1 MDAQRHPGRRHF
13 LAAMATVGFTGLPFR
28 QAGAQS
34 RAGMVGQT
42 TVTRLPDA
50 LQAGG
55 LVYDVSAAGY
65 LADEFLVAGMA
76 PIYPA
81 TTMADAADMSKRDNQ
96 TDLTRRDFRLPPI
109 SPPSPYVTRVV
120 VYRPADAGR
129 FNGRVIVEPNHPIGG
144 GILTVFG
151 TMNDAFLADG
161 NIHVSVAPPVNFA
174 NLKASDPARY
184 AGLQAADPTQ
194 IWGMLRDVGLALKT
208 GTSLLPAAYRTRAT
222 MMTGYSW
229 TGVAT
234 ASFAN
239 FHHDTARLPDGRPIY
254 DAYLPMA
261 NATYVRDIDVPVMRF
276 NTQSDFDSFGA
287 LSNRKPDSDAKGSQ
301 FRLYEMAGASHARH
315 DASWPGQCPSL
326 RPLKNYV
333 LPQGLPKGT
342 DACTALFPKGSAPNS
357 FPLHHYA
364 AAAFAALWQWVLD
377 GKPPPPGALIATDPS
392 GLTRLDRFGNAEG
405 GLRSSELDVP
415 AATYG
420 VGPKQGICALPGY
433 TLAFDDARMREL
445 YGTPDR
451 YRQRV
456 ADSVASLTAARR
468 LRPREAA
475 FVRMTEE
482 RRW

>member
-1 MDAQRHPGRRHF
+1 MGLQRNPGRRHF
-13 LAAMATVGFTGLPFR
+13 LAGLGITGFAGLSFR
-28 QAGAQS
+28 HADAQS
-34 RAGMVGQT
+34 PAYGAGRLDA
-42 TVTRLPDA
+42 TRLPDA
-50 LQAGG
+50 LHSGG
-55 LVYDVSAAGY
+55 LIYDVSSAGY
-65 LADEFLVAGMA
+65 VADEFLVAGTA

-81 TTMADAADMSKRDNQ
+81 TTMADAADMSKRDNHA
-96 TDLTRRDFRLPPI
+96 DLTRRDFRLPPI
-109 SPPSPYVTRVV
+109 SPPLPYVTRVV
-120 VYRPADAGR
+120 VYRPADPAR

-151 TMNDAFLADG
+151 TMNDVFLADG
-161 NIHVSVAPPVNFA
+161 NVHVSVAPPVNFA

-184 AGLQAADPTQ
+184 AALQAADPTQ

-208 GTSLLPAAYRTRAT
+208 GAKLLPAPYRLQAT
-222 MMTGYSW
+222 IMTGYSW
-229 TGVAT
+229 TGVAA

-239 FHHDTARLPDGRPIY
+239 FHHDKARLEDGRPIY
-254 DAYLPMA
+254 DGYLPMA

-287 LSNRKPDSDAKGSQ
+287 LTNRKPDSDAKGSQ

-315 DASWPGQCPSL
+315 DATWPGQCPPPP
-326 RPLKNYV
+326 PLKNYV

-342 DACTALFPKGSAPNS
+342 DACTALFPKNAAPNS

-364 AAAFAALWQWVLD
+364 AASFEALWLWVLD
-377 GKPPPPGALIATDPS
+377 GKPPPPSALIATDAS
-392 GLTRLDRFGNAEG
+392 GATRLDRFGNAEG

-433 TLAFDDARMREL
+433 TLAFDDARMRAL
-445 YGTPDR
+445 YGTPGQ
-451 YRQRV
+451 YRKNV
-456 ADSVASLTAARR
+456 ADSVASLVSARR

-475 FVRMTEE
+475 FVRKTAEQ
-482 RRW
+482 RW